1 MKLESTRILKKLD
14 GFSVLLALV
23 MATAFQS
30 FYGVVY
36 ELSARMTSWVGGA
49 SSEAGFGYMGPG
61 NTWQDNYL
69 NPLFNCLIWLIAIE
83 LVLQV
88 AKYLKAQHKK

>member
-23 MATAFQS
+23 MAYAFQN
-30 FYGVVY
+30 FYSVVY
-36 ELSARMTSWVGGA
+36 DLSNKITGWLGGTVYDD
-49 SSEAGFGYMGPG
+49 SYMGLG
-61 NTWQDNYL
+61 NTWQDKYL
-69 NPLFNCLIWLIAIE
+69 NPVFNTLIWLVTIE
-83 LVLQV
+83 VVLQV